1 MGGGLTADGARAE
14 GTQQTPVYG
23 PESLLAKSGVQAGM
37 RLVVEWGEALT
48 MSWLQELG
56 LSEVTAKDRIEQSAH
71 LR

>member
-1 MGGGLTADGARAE
+1 MGGADGARVE
-14 GTQQTPVYG
+14 GTQQTLVCG
-23 PESLLAKSGVQAGM
+23 AESLLEKSGVQAGM

-56 LSEVTAKDRIEQSAH
+56 QSAKGRIEQSAN